1 MLIIGAAWGAPV
13 LACAAETT
21 ATVAATAT
29 SAGNAASY
37 SSAFALLGLFVFI
50 AALIATR
57 KVPAMVALP
66 VMAFGIGLIAQIP
79 VFGEKGILATI
90 LEGSTTPSPSGAFM
104 LYKAIIYT
112 LLGGMFA
119 RFINDARIAERIIKY
134 AAEYGGE
141 NPFLVALTMS
151 AITALIFTA
160 IGGLP
165 AIIMLGTVMFP
176 VLLSLGVAPATVGGM
191 LLLAFPI
198 GSALAPSNWAIR
210 ASQYNVD
217 ETTVRTYFL
226 IWAGIQ
232 AAVLLAFLS
241 IEFLRTKRST
251 VTAGSIARS
260 IAAILAIVLPLLLV
274 CFAGELKTAVPQL
287 AQAVDRFVE
296 TRDNLW
302 SYVHGLLRWV
312 IWAGLLAA
320 VVHSQVQYRL
330 SGRLTAHWNM
340 ITPVL
345 PLLFILLLGF
355 KNAYGPAFIAALAF
369 GYLTTP
375 RDRAMQRLGR
385 AIMDGVGDVAAPV
398 VLMLGIGMLV
408 AAAMHPSV
416 DAVLTPVLAK
426 VIPTKPLTYVLFF
439 LIASP
444 LALYRGPLNEWG
456 LGVGIARLLANFMP
470 AAATMG
476 AIQSV
481 SMLQDP
487 TTTQNVWVC
496 GFLKLDINALL
507 FKLFFYSLSLCVA
520 GLILSAYMFFG

>member
-1 MLIIGAAWGAPV
+1 
-13 LACAAETT
+13 
-21 ATVAATAT
+21 
-29 SAGNAASY
+29 
-37 SSAFALLGLFVFI
+37 
-50 AALIATR
+50 
-57 KVPAMVALP
+57 
-66 VMAFGIGLIAQIP
+66 
-79 VFGEKGILATI
+79 
-90 LEGSTTPSPSGAFM
+90 
-104 LYKAIIYT
+104 
-112 LLGGMFA
+112 
-119 RFINDARIAERIIKY
+119 
-134 AAEYGGE
+134 
-141 NPFLVALTMS
+141 
-151 AITALIFTA
+151 
-160 IGGLP
+160 
-165 AIIMLGTVMFP
+165 
-176 VLLSLGVAPATVGGM
+176 
-191 LLLAFPI
+191 
-198 GSALAPSNWAIR
+198 
-210 ASQYNVD
+210 
-217 ETTVRTYFL
+217 
-226 IWAGIQ
+226 
-232 AAVLLAFLS
+232 
-241 IEFLRTKRST
+241 
-251 VTAGSIARS
+251 
-260 IAAILAIVLPLLLV
+260 
-274 CFAGELKTAVPQL
+274 
-287 AQAVDRFVE
+287 
-296 TRDNLW
+296 LW